1 MKSSKKEGGL
11 YMTNFALLV
20 AVCGAATLT
29 RALMHLVDLI
39 ER

>member
-1 MKSSKKEGGL
+1 
-11 YMTNFALLV
+11 MTGIALFV

-29 RALMHLVDLI
+29 RGLMHLVDML